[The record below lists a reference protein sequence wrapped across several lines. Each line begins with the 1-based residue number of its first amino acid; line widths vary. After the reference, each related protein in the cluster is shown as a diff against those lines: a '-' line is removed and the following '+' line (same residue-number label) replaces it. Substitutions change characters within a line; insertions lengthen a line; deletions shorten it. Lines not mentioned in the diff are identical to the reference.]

1 MVQAVINGFNI
12 GTDASVVVSDN
23 FGDVFPL
30 EALGHV
36 MDVETDAEDTEVK
49 IVPITRGGKP
59 IFQTVWNG
67 GRGRFSFARFN
78 GNFQKMILEL
88 MAAYHNSGIIPVFA
102 VSMSILNRD
111 ASVDEYLY
119 SGVQFTKPKFGNYRA
134 LKEVDQGLDWVW
146 SDCIGTGGLTAFLTG
161 LDAAA

>member
-1 MVQAVINGFNI
+1 MAQATINGFNL
-12 GTDASVVVSDN
+12 GVDASVVMSNN

-49 IVPITRGGKP
+49 IVPITGGGKP
-59 IFQTVWNG
+59 IFQTCWNG
-67 GRGRFSFARFN
+67 GRGKFSFARVN

-102 VSMSILNRD
+102 VSLSILNRD
-111 ASVDEYLY
+111 SSVDEYLY
-119 SGVQFTKPKFGNYRA
+119 TGVQVNKPRFGNYRA
-134 LKEVDQGLDWVW
+134 LKEVDQALDWVW
-146 SDCIGTGGLTAFLTG
+146 SDCIATGGLTAFLTG
-161 LDAAA
+161 VDAAA